1 MTDPVTGQGG
11 FLADPGAVIAGIVH
25 DAEPS
30 LDRDVIAAAIT
41 RAAPSRA
48 QQRRLAAA
56 LSDDPGL
63 LTSGRPEGP
72 PQVELLIRDLQ
83 PAGAPPAGPAPVRP
97 LR

>member
-83 PAGAPPAGPAPVRP
+83 PAGVRQP
-97 LR
+97 